1 MATQKLTEY
10 EIKRLEN
17 IRRND
22 EMLAALQ
29 LHAKASLLSNASKR
43 QRDGSAKSYKVSPA
57 KKPKETET
65 PTVIRRSLRTRGMPP
80 DSNCLDADSNEN
92 SDKTTLNQASISREK
107 PSPCVLGPLKMRD
120 AYDGTGSDRAF
131 IDTLLSF
138 ERKLKSGV
146 GVKEK
151 FDSLKVKE
159 EGNDR
164 VLCGP
169 VTRKVK
175 SDNLN
180 CGIKIEKREFEGR
193 VDLESMSLEPE
204 NIARIMPGRIMT
216 VRFLPQSNVNIVA
229 AGNKLGNVAFWNVDS
244 KGEKD
249 NGIFLY
255 RPHAGPISG
264 ILFQQSCLS
273 KIFTSCYDG
282 YLRLMDAE
290 KEVFNLVHSCD
301 DAIFCLSQHPN
312 DVKSLYF
319 GEGRGGLSVW
329 DDRTGSVSS
338 QWTLHEDRIN
348 TIDFNPQN
356 PNIMATSSSDATV
369 CLWDLRK
376 VDAGKPKSLKIVN
389 HERAVHSAYFSPSGS
404 SLASTSFDDTIGIL
418 SGVNF
423 EDTSRVQHSNQ
434 TGRWISSFRATWGW
448 DDSFV
453 YVGNM
458 KRGVDIISPDQRR
471 VIKTLQ
477 SPHMTAIPCRFHAHP
492 CRVGMLAGATA
503 GGQVYI
509 WTSS

>member
-107 PSPCVLGPLKMRD
+107 TSPCVLGPLKMRD

-138 ERKLKSGV
+138 ERETEIG
-146 GVKEK
+146 
-151 FDSLKVKE
+151 
-159 EGNDR
+159 
-164 VLCGP
+164 
-169 VTRKVK
+169 KVK

-216 VRFLPQSNVNIVA
+216 VRFLPQSDVNIVA

-255 RPHAGPISG
+255 RPHTGPISG

-458 KRGVDIISPDQRR
+458 KRGVDIISLDQRR

>member
-43 QRDGSAKSYKVSPA
+43 QRDGSAKSYKMLILMRTLI
-57 KKPKETET
+57 KQLL
-65 PTVIRRSLRTRGMPP
+65 IRRQL
-80 DSNCLDADSNEN
+80 A
-92 SDKTTLNQASISREK
+92 REK

-138 ERKLKSGV
+138 ERKLISGV
-146 GVKEK
+146 G
-151 FDSLKVKE
+151 
-159 EGNDR
+159 
-164 VLCGP
+164 
-169 VTRKVK
+169 
-175 SDNLN
+175 
-180 CGIKIEKREFEGR
+180 IEKREFEGR

-312 DVKSLYF
+312 DVKTLYF

-348 TIDFNPQN
+348 TIDFSSQN

-418 SGVNF
+418 SGVDF

>member
-80 DSNCLDADSNEN
+80 DSNCLNADSNEN
-92 SDKTTLNQASISREK
+92 SNKTTLNQASISREK

-138 ERKLKSGV
+138 ERETEIGCWGK
-146 GVKEK
+146 
-151 FDSLKVKE
+151 
-159 EGNDR
+159 R
-164 VLCGP
+164 
-169 VTRKVK
+169 
-175 SDNLN
+175 
-180 CGIKIEKREFEGR
+180 KIEKREFEGR

-216 VRFLPQSNVNIVA
+216 VRFLPQSDVNIVA

-255 RPHAGPISG
+255 RPHTGPISG

-389 HERAVHSAYFSPSGS
+389 HGRAVHSAYFSPSGS

-458 KRGVDIISPDQRR
+458 KRGVDIISPRS
-471 VIKTLQ
+471 KTSNQ
-477 SPHMTAIPCRFHAHP
+477 DSTKSPHDCYSMQISCASLQGGDACRSNRWWPGLHLDVKLGRTIHFMYSLFYTLVNFDP
-492 CRVGMLAGATA
+492 GEQIYRIL
-503 GGQVYI
+503 
-509 WTSS
+509 

>member
-107 PSPCVLGPLKMRD
+107 PSPM
-120 AYDGTGSDRAF
+120 
-131 IDTLLSF
+131 
-138 ERKLKSGV
+138 KLKSGV

-151 FDSLKVKE
+151 FDCLNVKE

-193 VDLESMSLEPE
+193 
-204 NIARIMPGRIMT
+204 
-216 VRFLPQSNVNIVA
+216 SNVNIVA

-312 DVKSLYF
+312 DVKNLYF

-329 DDRTGSVSS
+329 DDRT
-338 QWTLHEDRIN
+338 E
-348 TIDFNPQN
+348 
-356 PNIMATSSSDATV
+356 
-369 CLWDLRK
+369 
-376 VDAGKPKSLKIVN
+376 SLKIVN

-477 SPHMTAIPCRFHAHP
+477 SPHMTAIPCRFP
-492 CRVGMLAGATA
+492 CASLQGWDACWSNRWWPGLHLDVKLGRIIHFMYSLYTRQFRSG
-503 GGQVYI
+503 
-509 WTSS
+509 